1 MGKIV
6 KITGIKDMGRTTT
19 VLVSGSNRL
28 VPDEAER
35 SLHDAL
41 CVIRCLVTKKF
52 LILWW
57 WCLKSK
63 LSRRLGLNPIAI
75 VDELGT
81 DMHRE
86 GLLVSIENTSIGSTD
101 ITDMWGFWKKAKIIA
116 SQSDESYL
124 PQAPHQD
131 GLCGAALG
139 FILSEAIVTNASM
152 LLIAFLKIR
161 IAWKIVIEICNPY

>member
-1 MGKIV
+1 
-6 KITGIKDMGRTTT
+6 MGRTTL
-19 VLVSGSNRL
+19 LVRGSNQL
-28 VPDEAER
+28 VPDEVER

-52 LILWW
+52 LIRVVVVLR
-57 WCLKSK
+57 KS
-63 LSRRLGLNPIAI
+63 SRRGDLVLGLRFEPNSYRGMSS
-75 VDELGT
+75 GT
-81 DMHRE
+81 DMHRRRIA
-86 GLLVSIENTSIGSTD
+86 GLHQNTSIGSTD
-101 ITDMWGFWKKAKIIA
+101 YMGSFWKKAKIIA

-131 GLCGAALG
+131 GLCGAALR

-161 IAWKIVIEICNPY
+161 DCLENRIEICNPY